1 MTFSSEDSDFK
12 LPLQADENGAMVK
25 IILRRS
31 AEEVLQVEDIV
42 RVCPWGIARL
52 ASVRELGGV
61 S

>member
-42 RVCPWGIARL
+42 RVCPW
-52 ASVRELGGV
+52 
-61 S
+61 